1 MFHAFLLSA
10 NFFFKINSQN
20 SMSVKQ
26 IGSRS
31 RPMFL
36 LGLIWVQTI
45 CESYQQMALGDK
57 KLPFTMLNLNISY
70 FVNRVNPEQSYSEK
84 TADKDTH
91 CISLCLQIQAN
102 YWNLAG

>member
-1 MFHAFLLSA
+1 
-10 NFFFKINSQN
+10 
-20 SMSVKQ
+20 
-26 IGSRS
+26 
-31 RPMFL
+31 MFL
-36 LGLIWVQTI
+36 LGLIWVQTV

-57 KLPFTMLNLNISY
+57 KLPLTMLNLNISH

-102 YWNLAG
+102 YWNLAGKLDAIERSSSMILAKPSLYYRLLFV